1 MILRDPKGAPAP
13 GDAAR
18 REPVDRAVALFASR
32 TWPGE
37 TLSDTE
43 RRALARHACETAGL
57 GGPDDGGREPGAG
70 GRESEDG
77 GRGVDRRMG
86 AALDVARRTR
96 RPETRRLAKC
106 GALRPCAGAARPDGH
121 AWSLDLSPLA
131 GPLELAAYRALRD
144 ALEGIA
150 DLWDSGDRPVL
161 VLRGLDGWPGA
172 ADGPSDVRAYC
183 ESVLLRLGSG
193 RGWRGQP
200 EVLRS
205 GLS

>member
-1 MILRDPKGAPAP
+1 MILRDPKGTHAP

-37 TLSDTE
+37 ALSPEE
-43 RRALARHACETAGL
+43 RNALARHARKAAGIADTE
-57 GGPDDGGREPGAG
+57 GGRRKTDGGGREAEEG
-70 GRESEDG
+70 GWG
-77 GRGVDRRMG
+77 IDRRMG

-96 RPETRRLAKC
+96 RPETRRLARC

-121 AWSLDLSPLA
+121 AWTLDLSPLA
-131 GPLELAAYRALRD
+131 GLLELGAYRALRD

-172 ADGPSDVRAYC
+172 ADDPSDVRAYC
-183 ESVLLRLGSG
+183 ESVLLRLGAG